1 MLNKNVDK
9 LGWLIV
15 AVLLV
20 YDGVHH
26 AITGKIMSKIYV
38 GAVVTEG
45 WQVVALGIIEALVGV
60 YVGWHWLKKKKQ

>member
-15 AVLLV
+15 AGILI

-26 AITGKIMSKIYV
+26 AITGKIMSKINL
-38 GAVVTEG
+38 GAVATEG
-45 WQVVALGIIEALVGV
+45 WHVVLLGIAEALIGV
-60 YVGWHWLKKKKQ
+60 YLAWYWLTKKKK